1 MSILN
6 IVFNDLAK
14 ALFDDLNKY
23 KKNIFSQ
30 NGEDGIIEEIL
41 IRLNIKNDINSWC
54 CEFGACDGIRLSN
67 TFFLVKKGWKA
78 VYIESDKDY
87 YRKLLNTASE
97 YKNIYPIN
105 SLVDHKKGSQTSLDV
120 LLKKTDIPK
129 NFDILSIDIDSYDCD
144 VWENLENY
152 NPKIVIIEINSR
164 IPPGILQRH
173 NNLEKIGNSFSST
186 LEVALK
192 KGYILVCHTGN
203 LIFVRKE
210 LASLINIKKKYILDP
225 QLLFDGR
232 YLSNKLLTRLFY
244 KCRDLLLKL

>member
-6 IVFNDLAK
+6 IVFNDFSK

-23 KKNIFSQ
+23 KKNIYSQ

-41 IRLNIKNDINSWC
+41 IRLNIKNNINSWC
-54 CEFGACDGIRLSN
+54 CEFGACDGIKLSN

-87 YRKLLNTASE
+87 YRKLLNTAFE

-105 SLVDHKKGSQTSLDV
+105 SLVDHRKNSPTSLDV

-129 NFDILSIDIDSYDCD
+129 NFEILSIDIDSYDCD

-152 NPKIVIIEINSR
+152 SPKIVIIEINST
-164 IPPGILQRH
+164 IPPGVLQRH

-192 KGYILVCHTGN
+192 KDYILVCHTGN
-203 LIFVRKE
+203 LIFVKKE
-210 LASLINIKKKYILDP
+210 LINFINIKEKYIRHP
-225 QLLFDGR
+225 EMLFDGR
-232 YLSNKLLTRLFY
+232 YLSNNFIIKLFY
-244 KCRDLLLKL
+244 KFRNLLLKL